1 MQGEANNSAAHARG
15 ILAAWERRDQPSLEV
30 ELSLMQ
36 ASTAIRDMSFEE
48 QERMELLHGV
58 AKQIRHT
65 GDPSAASDVCRRL
78 LEHLAMTGERS
89 AIRSEKLS
97 FFPY

>member
-1 MQGEANNSAAHARG
+1 MQGEPNNSAARARG
-15 ILAAWERRDQPSLEV
+15 ILAAWERRDQAGLEV

-36 ASTAIRDMSFEE
+36 AGTAIRDMSFEE
-48 QERMELLHGV
+48 QERMELLSGV
-58 AKQIRHT
+58 ATQVRHA
-65 GDPSAASDVCRRL
+65 GIPSGASDVCLRL
-78 LEHLAMTGERS
+78 LEHLAMTGEHP